1 MLCQVFRSKR
11 REGLYLYVE
20 KGTDLE
26 ALPAALMDRF
36 GPAQSALMMMLSE
49 DKKLARTD
57 GATVMAAI
65 RDKGFYLQL
74 PEMPDQEMAA
84 LAEQNSKLQR

>member
-11 REGLYLYVE
+11 REGLYIYVE
-20 KGTDLE
+20 KGKDLTE
-26 ALPAALMDRF
+26 LPAALMERF
-36 GPAQSALMMMLSE
+36 GPTESALLMMLSD

-57 GATVMAAI
+57 GSAVMAAV
-65 RDKGFYLQL
+65 RERGYYLQL
-74 PEMPDQEMAA
+74 PEAPDQEMAL